1 VQEFVVD
8 ANVLI
13 SVLISGKA
21 SYKLILSFL
30 DLFTPDFALEEIEK
44 YRPVIFEKTKLTPD
58 ELRNFTLHIFNE
70 VAVVPN
76 LVISDEAL
84 TKATELASDIDIK
97 DVSYIALAIQLD
109 LILLTRDKK
118 LMQGLKRK
126 GFRKVMLFE
135 DLLSSF

>member
-1 VQEFVVD
+1 MQEFVVD

-44 YRPVIFEKTKLTPD
+44 YRPVIFERTKLNPD
-58 ELRNFTLHIFNE
+58 ELRHFTLHIFNE
-70 VAVVPN
+70 LAVVPN
-76 LVISDEAL
+76 FVISDEA
-84 TKATELASDIDIK
+84 
-97 DVSYIALAIQLD
+97 
-109 LILLTRDKK
+109 
-118 LMQGLKRK
+118 
-126 GFRKVMLFE
+126 

>member
-1 VQEFVVD
+1 MQEFVVD

-13 SVLISGKA
+13 SILISGKA

-30 DLFTPDFALEEIEK
+30 DLFTPDFAL
-44 YRPVIFEKTKLTPD
+44 
-58 ELRNFTLHIFNE
+58 
-70 VAVVPN
+70 
-76 LVISDEAL
+76 AL
-84 TKATELASDIDIK
+84 IKATELARDIDIK

-118 LMQGLKRK
+118 LLQGLKRK